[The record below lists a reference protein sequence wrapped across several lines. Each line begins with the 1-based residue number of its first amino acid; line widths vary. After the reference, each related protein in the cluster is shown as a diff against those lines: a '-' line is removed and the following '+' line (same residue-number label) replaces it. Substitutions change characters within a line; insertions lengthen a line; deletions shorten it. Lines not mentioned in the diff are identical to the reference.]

1 MKNLV
6 LLLYSV
12 ALVLAVAPA
21 MAQVE
26 ESAVEGERYAPEGP
40 AASYEVVRGTILD
53 VSLAHDS
60 IRVEGADGSLTDFEV
75 PPETPVYYAFGD
87 ESTLTSTHD
96 DLGVGQEIEVGFYLP
111 EVEIMIYPPR
121 RIADQITIFA

>member
-1 MKNLV
+1 MKKLV
-6 LLLYSV
+6 LLLCSL
-12 ALVLAVAPA
+12 AMVLTVAPA

-26 ESAVEGERYAPEGP
+26 EAAVEGERYAPEGS
-40 AASYEVVRGTILD
+40 AASYEVVRGTTFD
-53 VSLAHDS
+53 VSPAHDS

-75 PPETPVYYAFGD
+75 PPETPVYYAAGD
-87 ESTLTSTHD
+87 APALTSTRD

>member
-1 MKNLV
+1 MKKLV
-6 LLLYSV
+6 LLLGSL
-12 ALVLAVAPA
+12 AMVLAVAPA

-26 ESAVEGERYAPEGP
+26 EAAVEGERYTPEGP

-53 VSLAHDS
+53 VSPAHDS
-60 IRVEGADGSLTDFEV
+60 IRLEGADGSLTDFEV
-75 PPETPVYYAFGD
+75 PPETPVYYAPGD
-87 ESTLTSTHD
+87 APTLTSTRD
-96 DLGVGQEIEVGFYLP
+96 DLGVGQEVEVGFYLP